1 MIGYYI
7 PGDSFIHR
15 APAGFKL
22 FFLAAMGL
30 ASFSLDIGVYFGIFM
45 ILAVLMCW
53 IVGLDWRTLKRI
65 LKPVALVLLAI
76 FLAHLFVGDFFSAI
90 AAVIRI
96 LTVILFATLVTV
108 STHMDDMIEVFKLV
122 ARPLE
127 PFGVK
132 PRKLAFLLSLTIRL
146 IPAIFEILAEVREAQ
161 KSRGLERSVFAVI
174 VPFMVRALKK
184 ADALGDA
191 LTSRRFEES

>member
-1 MIGYYI
+1 MIGHYI
-7 PGDSFIHR
+7 PGDSPIHR
-15 APAGFKL
+15 VPAGFKL
-22 FFLAAMGL
+22 FFLAATGFAL
-30 ASFSLDIGVYFGIFM
+30 FSLDIGIYLGIFM
-45 ILAVLMCW
+45 ILALFMCW

-65 LKPVALVLLAI
+65 LKPVALVLLVM
-76 FLAHLFVGDFFSAI
+76 FLAHLFVGDFFSAV
-90 AAVIRI
+90 AAVSRI

-108 STHMDDMIEVFKLV
+108 STHMDDMIGVFKFV
-122 ARPLE
+122 VRPLE

-132 PRKLAFLLSLTIRL
+132 SEKLAFLLSLTIRL
-146 IPAIFEILAEVREAQ
+146 IPAILEILAEVREAQ